1 MYISRDKK
9 IQSVL
14 PANWEDNDVVVEHHA
29 NDEDAEA
36 KQLKSKE
43 VLPAHANAAKEMRIF
58 GLFELFAKFAPDH
71 PDHKGPDTVEHHA
84 GGG

>member
-1 MYISRDKK
+1 MDGTKRSRN
-9 IQSVL
+9 IL
-14 PANWEDNDVVVEHHA
+14 PANWEDDDVVVEHHA

-43 VLPAHANAAKEMRIF
+43 VLPTHTNAKTKEVK
-58 GLFELFAKFAPDH
+58 LFRLLLFFSMIKVPDH
-71 PDHKGPDTVEHHA
+71 PDHKGPDTVEHHT